1 MSSSTGNVL
10 LVGSVPF
17 DSVEEVLETCART
30 LGAHAFA
37 LPDGEIGDARVFL
50 GLELADG
57 VDEMIRRAETA
68 RKFLP
73 DFGVAHYCGYG
84 RETPDRVREL
94 LTDIAAGA
102 DRLAG

>member
-1 MSSSTGNVL
+1 MSSSAGNVL

-37 LPDGEIGDARVFL
+37 LPDGEIG
-50 GLELADG
+50 
-57 VDEMIRRAETA
+57 
-68 RKFLP
+68 
-73 DFGVAHYCGYG
+73 
-84 RETPDRVREL
+84 
-94 LTDIAAGA
+94 A